1 MKQIEAT
8 GKKIDDAINAGLKEL
23 GVTLSE
29 VNVEI
34 LEQGGF
40 FRKAKVRLTVEDDED
55 LFVKKPVEKEAV
67 AKPAAKPEKPAVK
80 TEKPAVKPE
89 PKPVAKQDKPAA
101 KPEVKAAVKP
111 EPKKENKPEPKP
123 AAQKFEK
130 RQSADTRPAPIKP
143 ETAKP
148 EAPVRPVDPE
158 QVKLATDYLEKVLS
172 LMNVTAE
179 LKVDTS
185 HGSIDIDIVSDDSS
199 VIGHRGEVLDA
210 LQYLSSLMLSE
221 HGSGFR
227 RVTVDAEGYRGKREK
242 TLQRLAQN
250 LEQKVKRTGKPV
262 NLEPMNPYER
272 RIIHTTL
279 QNSKYVTTES
289 DGQGN
294 QRHVVIRPVS
304 QSNVLNSPNAPR
316 KTLNF
321 VYRSDKKRRK

>member
-80 TEKPAVKPE
+80 PE
-89 PKPVAKQDKPAA
+89 PKPAVKQDKPAA

-158 QVKLATDYLEKVLS
+158 QVKIATDYLEKVLS

-210 LQYLSSLMLSE
+210 LQILAKRAVEEGNDKFVHVNVDSRNY
-221 HGSGFR
+221 
-227 RVTVDAEGYRGKREK
+227 RVKREQSLVALANRMAAKCVK
-242 TLQRLAQN
+242 TGR
-250 LEQKVKRTGKPV
+250 KVV
-262 NLEPMNPYER
+262 LEPMSSTHR
-272 RIIHTTL
+272 KIIHAALTDNDKVITKSEGKDP
-279 QNSKYVTTES
+279 NRK
-289 DGQGN
+289 
-294 QRHVVIRPVS
+294 VVILP
-304 QSNVLNSPNAPR
+304 
-316 KTLNF
+316 
-321 VYRSDKKRRK
+321 KRY